1 MIESIFQ
8 TFFFLATFD
17 TILISVSIA
26 NYAISASFLG
36 RETRLTR
43 RRMEKRKQ
51 ELDVRIKELQNKGL
65 SIEDL
70 EEETTKAKD
79 DMNALKRRLFFLSWI
94 GAVLVPSSLFV
105 VSLVLSVLGINSD
118 ILLTDLGITGPT
130 VLVADL
136 MFFSVV
142 LLAFG
147 FFFLLL
153 VIRAI
158 DSAAR
163 KIPIPEF
170 EVYFKN
176 LLETAKC
183 KRKQMLVITLCI
195 NNKGEDLAED
205 ALVMVHFPPAFQV
218 QPMGYRTYKQGPE
231 TNHPDYNSAIFDVK
245 RIYPDTIFNID
256 ITITTPDANEIHEIY
271 VSIYETK
278 SGHSEYKLTIQTTD

>member
-1 MIESIFQ
+1 MIESILQ

-26 NYAISASFLG
+26 NYAISASYLG

-51 ELDVRIKELQNKGL
+51 ELDARIKELQNKGL

-79 DMNALKRRLFFLSWI
+79 DMTALKRRLFFLSWI
-94 GAVLVPSSLFV
+94 GAVLVPSFCFIISIILA
-105 VSLVLSVLGINSD
+105 VLGMNSD
-118 ILLTDLGITGPT
+118 ILLSDLGITGPT
-130 VLVADL
+130 VLVSDL
-136 MFFSVV
+136 MFFSAV
-142 LLAFG
+142 LLAVG
-147 FFFLLL
+147 ILFLLV

-158 DSAAR
+158 DYAAR

-176 LLETAKC
+176 LLKTLKC

-195 NNKGEDLAED
+195 KNKGEDIAED
-205 ALVMVHFPPAFQV
+205 ALVMVHFPPSFQV
-218 QPMGYRTYKQGPE
+218 QPNEYLTFKQGPE
-231 TNHPDYNSAIFDVK
+231 TDHPDYNSAIFDPE
-245 RIYPDTIFNID
+245 RIYPDTILHVD
-256 ITITTPDANEIHEIY
+256 IGITTPDDSEIHEIY

>member
-51 ELDVRIKELQNKGL
+51 ELVVRIKELQNKGL

-70 EEETTKAKD
+70 EKETTKAKD
-79 DMNALKRRLFFLSWI
+79 DMKDLKRRLFFLSWI
-94 GAVLVPSSLFV
+94 GAVLIPSFLFV
-105 VSLVLSVLGINSD
+105 VSLVPSVLGMNSD
-118 ILLTDLGITGPT
+118 ILSTDLQIQNALVNGSMIT
-130 VLVADL
+130 
-136 MFFSVV
+136 SIS
-142 LLAFG
+142 LLGFG

-153 VIRAI
+153 VIRVI

-163 KIPIPEF
+163 KIPIPEY
-170 EVYFKN
+170 EVYYKDHSKT
-176 LLETAKC
+176 LKC

-205 ALVMVHFPPAFQV
+205 ALVMVHFPPTFQL
-218 QPMGYRTYKQGPE
+218 QPMGYRTFEQGPE
-231 TNHPDYNSAIFDVK
+231 TDHPDYKSAIFDIIK
-245 RIYPDTIFNID
+245 SYPDTIINTD
-256 ITITTPDANEIHEIY
+256 ISITTPDDTEIHEIY
-271 VSIYETK
+271 VSIYEIK